1 MLRTSVLLSVLATCA
16 AFAPRSVSS
25 PSAVARLAAAEQEVK
40 DLDLE
45 EMFEVFEAADSKVSA
60 AEIPKGQLFSPKF
73 DAKSAPGIAAPL
85 GFFDP
90 FALATDVTEAEFKK
104 FRESELKHGRVAML
118 AFLGIVVAESG
129 LNFFGDRITGPAI
142 YQFQQADS
150 VLNAFTLNVLG
161 LIAAVEG
168 FNIVNGWD
176 TPSETLKSESG
187 VAGLKDT
194 YVNGDLRFDP
204 LGLKPKNADAL
215 KLIQT
220 KELNNGR
227 LAMIATAGIVAQ
239 ELVSGQSVF

>member
-1 MLRTSVLLSVLATCA
+1 MIRATVVLSLLASSA
-16 AFAPRSVSS
+16 AFAPRTRSAR
-25 PSAVARLAAAEQEVK
+25 PSKGELPAAEQEVR

-45 EMFEVFEAADSKVSA
+45 DMFQVFDAADAKVSA
-60 AEIPKGQLFSPKF
+60 ADIPKGQLFTPRF
-73 DAKSAPGIAAPL
+73 DARSAVGVSAPL

-90 FALATDVTEAEFKK
+90 FALATDVSEAEFKK
-104 FRESELKHGRVAML
+104 FRESELKHGRIAML
-118 AFLGIVVAESG
+118 AFLGIVFAESG

-204 LGLKPKNADAL
+204 MGLKPKNADAL

>member
-60 AEIPKGQLFSPKF
+60 AEIPKGQLFVPKF
-73 DAKSAPGIAAPL
+73 DAKSAPGVAAPF

-129 LNFFGDRITGPAI
+129 FNFFGDRITGPAI

-150 VLNAFTLNVLG
+150 VLNAFTFNVLG
-161 LIAAVEG
+161 FIAAVEG
-168 FNIVNGWD
+168 FNIINGWD

-187 VAGLKDT
+187 IAGLKDT
-194 YVNGDLRFDP
+194 YANGDLKFDP
-204 LGLKPKNADAL
+204 MGLKPKNADAL
-215 KLIQT
+215 RVVQT

-227 LAMIATAGIVAQ
+227 LAMIATAGVVAQ
-239 ELVSGQSVF
+239 ELVTGQSVF